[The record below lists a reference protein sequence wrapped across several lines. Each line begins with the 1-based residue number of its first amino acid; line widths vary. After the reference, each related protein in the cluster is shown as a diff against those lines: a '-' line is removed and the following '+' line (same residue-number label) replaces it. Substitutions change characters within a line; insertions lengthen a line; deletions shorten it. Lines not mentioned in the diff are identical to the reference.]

1 MKYIDYIKHIIS
13 IRPFKNV
20 LRFPIEK
27 VIQKDMDD
35 QEARKDT
42 PHKEWLKGYRKW
54 KRKMEKHNKKKNG

>member
-42 PHKEWLKGYRKW
+42 PHKEWLKG
-54 KRKMEKHNKKKNG
+54 